1 MALLIKSLTG
11 RYIISEVHPLYNR
24 GVMCFAP
31 DAKTTEIDAYAAE
44 ILTHGYPLKVGEAM
58 ALRRANTAHS
68 FVVKPG
74 WYAADA
80 DGTIHYFDRQPSRLE
95 GQWYIT
101 EGVTEIAPRE
111 ALEAALQRVP
121 EPTDDQPVHY
131 GSRQAHCT
139 PFIGRDVLPA
149 AASARLLNCGM
160 KPVKQL
166 GFILSNRHRTSGLL
180 TVNAAA
186 VFANCKGYTYQPA
199 LTFEDVLL
207 ELLKYGDVR
216 FERLDDDRVMVAMNR
231 NRSLFPAPSALQAVY
246 GALMY
251 AMVAMEKETR

>member
-1 MALLIKSLTG
+1 MAWLIKSLTG

-24 GVMCFAP
+24 GVMYFAP
-31 DAKTTEIDAYAAE
+31 DAKTTEIDTYAAE

-58 ALRRANTAHS
+58 ALRRANAAHS

-131 GSRQAHCT
+131 ASRQAHCT

-149 AASARLLNCGM
+149 AASEDLVKRGI

-166 GFILSNRHRTSGLL
+166 GYLLTHSHRTSGLL
-180 TVNAAA
+180 TVNDPKAFTTVKRYRYQAA
-186 VFANCKGYTYQPA
+186 F
-199 LTFEDVLL
+199 TFEDVLL
-207 ELLKYGDVR
+207 ELLKYGDLR
-216 FERLDDDRVMVAMNR
+216 FERLVDDRIMVSMNR

-246 GALMY
+246 SALLY